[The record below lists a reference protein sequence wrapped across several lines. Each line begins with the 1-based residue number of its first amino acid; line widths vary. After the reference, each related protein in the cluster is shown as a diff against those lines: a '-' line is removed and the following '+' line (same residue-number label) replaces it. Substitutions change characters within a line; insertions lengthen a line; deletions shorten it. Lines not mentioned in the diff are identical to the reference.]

1 MKTKREEKERIYK
14 INYTYKDTEKVIM
27 SEKKREI
34 KCVNKYF
41 YKNV

>member
-27 SEKKREI
+27 SG
-34 KCVNKYF
+34 
-41 YKNV
+41 KNAR